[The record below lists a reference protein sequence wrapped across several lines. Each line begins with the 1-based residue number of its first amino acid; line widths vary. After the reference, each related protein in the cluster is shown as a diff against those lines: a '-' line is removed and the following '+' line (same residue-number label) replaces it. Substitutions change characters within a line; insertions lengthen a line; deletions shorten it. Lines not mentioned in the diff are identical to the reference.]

1 MRPWDRRIP
10 AALFRIIRILPQREL
25 SQSLGTLRLEF
36 LFSWCVPR
44 MAVSDNDDVA
54 SVGTSDKY
62 RDEIMSR
69 EIMRS
74 KSDYIFMSTWD
85 VRFRVGRETFIR
97 DLRSNRRNE
106 IAETAV
112 DLNRRETFSLRP
124 RILSR
129 SFDFGLP
136 LNADMM
142 VSNCKLDRYGMASKE
157 NGIGECPITTDCMT
171 SCRSANLS
179 SESTL
184 MSISISVDDSRQK
197 TSPRFQTRN

>member
-1 MRPWDRRIP
+1 
-10 AALFRIIRILPQREL
+10 
-25 SQSLGTLRLEF
+25 
-36 LFSWCVPR
+36 

-54 SVGTSDKY
+54 SVGTSDK
-62 RDEIMSR
+62 
-69 EIMRS
+69 
-74 KSDYIFMSTWD
+74 
-85 VRFRVGRETFIR
+85 FRVGRETFIR

-142 VSNCKLDRYGMASKE
+142 VSNCCKLDRYGMASKE

-171 SCRSANLS
+171 SCCSANSS

-184 MSISISVDDSRQK
+184 MSISISVDDSR
-197 TSPRFQTRN
+197 